1 MANYCNYEVKV
12 IGSEKACLMVF
23 ESMPYMDYNQIET
36 KNQKNELTELMFA
49 GNCKW
54 SVNFK
59 VRDVLS
65 KVDVDSFDETL
76 IQEKASDYY
85 QYSLRAKSEAFEC
98 EILVH
103 YWSEESGFDQ
113 FDHYKNGEIIKKR
126 KIKFNSKKQNRF
138 DWNKTEFVG
147 HEGEYDESVDG
158 EEQDEKYVKFITD
171 TINKLAGKTDVSI
184 DTKRDKNM
192 SKDMGK
198 VENAMYQWTFTQGNT
213 VNLNEWTIGIPDG
226 FMKINSEEMIPT
238 THKKRP
244 FELVPIKDKE
254 NPECAMVRILPGL
267 LSKGVGADSYEMYH
281 PIAKEGM
288 AALFASSSADTQQ
301 KFADSPPRVFYT
313 VWNHLFACIL
323 EQETLFG
330 TINCQC
336 LVMSNGTTQIIEVE
350 TGVDDADDFDENKKR
365 KLEQSIILWLHTM
378 KPNKTKVDIPTVMFE
393 DGDCLVEV
401 MKGGNLKKFEAAVEQ
416 AHREY
421 RISIIG
427 KLHVLKYELGDRKQF
442 LREIVNKIL
451 LDGMKVREFYAEKA
465 NDFVKRVQKSKV
477 NVDTFIKVLRKLL
490 ELMQDDEFAKV
501 TVGNS
506 IVKVDV
512 PDRVKEIEKEWEKI
526 LRFEE
531 EKKTRELQKKREI
544 EEAKRKTALEKEA
557 AEKKARMEKEVA
569 AWTEEVEIIKKDREA
584 NRIEK
589 IASYEDVAKIRKQ
602 HAEEVRTTQLDST
615 NSMIQ
620 VLKNR
625 LSLDTTELGQ
635 LGVFKFRRRK
645 ELQNSIEQLTRE
657 LQEKE
662 HVLITIDKEY
672 EKEIKNADKEYTRKV
687 NDLSAYLDKK
697 YQVPESPMVVEERK
711 QREEEKEKKERK
723 IKEDPNYEIKL
734 EIIELLESGESMMCT
749 EVAKELDISINK
761 AVALM
766 SQLAGSADMEK
777 REPGKIYPLIRFA
790 DGKRI
795 KFKINPEWDSE
806 L

>member
-1 MANYCNYEVKV
+1 
-12 IGSEKACLMVF
+12 
-23 ESMPYMDYNQIET
+23 
-36 KNQKNELTELMFA
+36 
-49 GNCKW
+49 
-54 SVNFK
+54 
-59 VRDVLS
+59 
-65 KVDVDSFDETL
+65 
-76 IQEKASDYY
+76 
-85 QYSLRAKSEAFEC
+85 
-98 EILVH
+98 
-103 YWSEESGFDQ
+103 
-113 FDHYKNGEIIKKR
+113 
-126 KIKFNSKKQNRF
+126 
-138 DWNKTEFVG
+138 
-147 HEGEYDESVDG
+147 
-158 EEQDEKYVKFITD
+158 
-171 TINKLAGKTDVSI
+171 
-184 DTKRDKNM
+184 M

-501 TVGNS
+501 TVGIDTIFQQAVSDVNS
-506 IVKVDV
+506 IQLTGGDNISVLMTRYFETLSMDDVKKFLTAIGETVEVDSISSESEYNVLGYKVLRITATEDQMASILDQLELMGVDV
-512 PDRVKEIEKEWEKI
+512 EELEDGMPKMMKERTTPDFDSFVAFDIETTGSGGAANGDGEAQITEIGAVRVVKGEIVDRFDQLANPGRTITPMVSRITHITNEMIADKPSVDVVIKKFYEYVGDSILVGHNIKSSDLRYITKAAHKAGIHFDVPYLDTYILAKKYKNDQKWDKLNLGYLAQQYGFEHKEAHRAWSDAEVNAHIY
-526 LRFEE
+526 F
-531 EKKTRELQKKREI
+531 ELQK
-544 EEAKRKTALEKEA
+544 LS
-557 AEKKARMEKEVA
+557 
-569 AWTEEVEIIKKDREA
+569 KD
-584 NRIEK
+584 
-589 IASYEDVAKIRKQ
+589 
-602 HAEEVRTTQLDST
+602 
-615 NSMIQ
+615 
-620 VLKNR
+620 
-625 LSLDTTELGQ
+625 
-635 LGVFKFRRRK
+635 
-645 ELQNSIEQLTRE
+645 
-657 LQEKE
+657 
-662 HVLITIDKEY
+662 
-672 EKEIKNADKEYTRKV
+672 
-687 NDLSAYLDKK
+687 
-697 YQVPESPMVVEERK
+697 
-711 QREEEKEKKERK
+711 
-723 IKEDPNYEIKL
+723 
-734 EIIELLESGESMMCT
+734 
-749 EVAKELDISINK
+749 
-761 AVALM
+761 
-766 SQLAGSADMEK
+766 
-777 REPGKIYPLIRFA
+777 
-790 DGKRI
+790 
-795 KFKINPEWDSE
+795 
-806 L
+806 